1 MWKVVKELATEL
13 VPWQGRIKDIES
25 HFGSVVSSYFI
36 FLRWL
41 CWINF
46 IIALVLT
53 VFVVIPEVR
62 FHFPVTFQIKILLLM
77 LKSFEQG
84 SCIRLGRDWG

>member
-1 MWKVVKELATEL
+1 MKELVTEL

-46 IIALVLT
+46 MIALVLT
-53 VFVVIPEVR
+53 IFVVIPEV
-62 FHFPVTFQIKILLLM
+62 IKIE
-77 LKSFEQG
+77 K
-84 SCIRLGRDWG
+84 DN